1 MIIIFPNTALKL
13 TCYWKDGLIKTV
25 MRMEWGPGGRREAAW
40 AGSLLTGKGQGKYGQ
55 SLLIYEAIKIN

>member
-1 MIIIFPNTALKL
+1 
-13 TCYWKDGLIKTV
+13 